1 MLHVEIPDVEL
12 YDEINNEF
20 KIRKGASI
28 VMEHS
33 LLSLAKWESKY
44 HKPFLTDGEKSLEET
59 IEYYKCMTITQN
71 VDPSAYQNITPAISR
86 QIDDYMSDTMSAT
99 TFHEFPGSGKKSN
112 DGSFISAEI
121 IYYWMIS
128 LNIPFECQK
137 WHLNRLMTLI
147 RVVTEKN
154 APTKKIPK
162 SDLLARQRRLN
173 EERKRKFNTSG

>member
-1 MLHVEIPDVEL
+1 MLHIEIPDVEL

-44 HKPFLTDGEKSLEET
+44 HKPFLTDDEKSLEET

-71 VDPSAYQNITPAISR
+71 VDPSVYQNITPAISR
-86 QIDDYMSDTMSAT
+86 QIDDYMSNTMSAT
-99 TFHEFPGSGKKSN
+99 TFREFPGSNKLNN